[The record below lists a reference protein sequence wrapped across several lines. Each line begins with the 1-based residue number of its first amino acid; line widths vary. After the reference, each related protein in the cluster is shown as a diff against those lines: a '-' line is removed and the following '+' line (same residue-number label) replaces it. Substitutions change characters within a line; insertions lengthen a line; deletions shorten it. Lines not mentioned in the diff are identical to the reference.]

1 MKTQLPKIELLNF
14 EGPVLQAVKYK
25 NLYIIVDEWKE
36 IISVLLEEEFL
47 DFFNGSFSVIDSN
60 GRRWCMAD
68 QNQDAKQKPE
78 QIHKF
83 INL

>member
-14 EGPVLQAVKYK
+14 EGPVLQAVKHK

-47 DFFNGSFSVIDSN
+47 EFFDGAFSVIDSD
-60 GRRWCMAD
+60 GRNWNMSEHHR
-68 QNQDAKQKPE
+68 DAKQTAEK
-78 QIHKF
+78 IHKF
-83 INL
+83 VNL

>member
-1 MKTQLPKIELLNF
+1 MNTHLPKIELLNF

-36 IISVLLEEEFL
+36 IISVLVEEEFIE
-47 DFFNGSFSVIDSN
+47 FFNGSFSVIDSN
-60 GRRWCMAD
+60 GRRWNMNEQD
-68 QNQDAKQKPE
+68 QDAKQKPE
-78 QIHKF
+78 RIHNF